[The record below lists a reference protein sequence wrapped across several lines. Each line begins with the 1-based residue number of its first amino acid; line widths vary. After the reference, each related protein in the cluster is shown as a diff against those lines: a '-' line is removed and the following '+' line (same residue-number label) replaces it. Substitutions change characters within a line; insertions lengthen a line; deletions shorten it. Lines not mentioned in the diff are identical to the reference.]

1 MARVILLS
9 SHENETE
16 RLLPLCQ
23 ALSRQHKASLIET
36 WRKTPSW
43 RTARFFGP
51 RSEAF
56 VSMLAIL
63 LHLPRIVVLTYI
75 SKRSPLA
82 KLLIYFK
89 PFFKFKVLF
98 VPHGVSS
105 LYDPATYG
113 SAEVSGKGISP
124 VADLYLL
131 ANENEQRWGVGKLIP
146 HPERIR
152 IAGDPKIS
160 PSYLASWKKN
170 CEREQ
175 RPVVAVF
182 MSNLGVHGLNPEKRG
197 LILQGLMKS
206 VRSLFPK
213 HAIHFKPHPRH
224 RLLPNELPADCDVKV
239 MPPTVNSAALIA
251 EAEYVITTPSSTIYE
266 AAGLAKKIIVV
277 EIDHF
282 LKGKDYVKTYTDTDR
297 LVAVSLDKLGEIDPT
312 QIVPFD
318 DEAWLR
324 RHAKGGVEDPLT
336 LYLSLIDS
344 LL

>member
-23 ALSRQHKASLIET
+23 ALSRHHRTSLIET
-36 WRKTPSW
+36 WRNTFSW
-43 RTARFFGP
+43 RTARMLGP
-51 RSEAF
+51 RAEALISIF
-56 VSMLAIL
+56 AIL
-63 LHLPRIVVLTYI
+63 VRLPRIVVMTYI
-75 SKRSPLA
+75 SKRSYLA
-82 KLLIYFK
+82 KMLIYFK
-89 PFFKFKVLF
+89 PLFRFKVVF
-98 VPHGVSS
+98 VPHGISS
-105 LYDPATYG
+105 LYDTATYG
-113 SAEVSGKGISP
+113 SAELSGKSISP
-124 VADLYLL
+124 AADLYLL

-160 PSYLASWKKN
+160 PSYLASFRKN
-170 CEREQ
+170 SERDQ

-182 MSNLGVHGLNPEKRG
+182 MSNLGVHGLTPEKRG

-206 VRSLFPK
+206 VRRHFPNY
-213 HAIHFKPHPRH
+213 AIHFKPHPRH
-224 RLLPNELPADCDVKV
+224 RLLSNELPADCDVKV
-239 MPPTVNSAALIA
+239 MPPSVNSVALIA
-251 EAEYVITTPSSTIYE
+251 EAEFVVTTPSSTIYE
-266 AAGLAKKIIVV
+266 AASLAKKIVVV

-282 LKGKDYVKTYTDTDR
+282 LKGKDYVKTYADTDR
-297 LVAVSLDKLGEIDPT
+297 LIAVSLDKLGEIDPS

-324 RHAKGGVEDPLT
+324 RHAKGGADDPLT
-336 LYLSLIDS
+336 LYLNLIDS